1 MEKETSC
8 INARAI
14 LDYVRV
20 HYREDVSEL
29 VRGLDPEL
37 DALPDPEAFL
47 VDPNNWISCEVMG
60 ELYERAKKLLKDD
73 MVAYKAGR
81 FAVENISLGY
91 AQTIIVKAFW
101 SSRRAVKNAQKI
113 NDKFN
118 RNKRVEVSQLRRN
131 SAVIRLYWAPGIKS
145 TKDMCLNNQGIYTFL
160 PLVWGGKPL
169 LLHENCCVFEGASF
183 CEYHLKWPARNRLY
197 EILSKFFTS
206 KSVLMEIIG
215 EMEEGKEIIERKYE
229 EVNRLNAELNR
240 KIKQLTAIQETGK
253 AILSILD
260 LEQLL
265 TIIMNLLADVCLINR
280 ALIMLVNEKEGC
292 LEYVHAMGFQ
302 GEVPAEVKNYKVPL
316 DRISNMLA
324 RVTSTG
330 CAEYVPE
337 VRSAS
342 LKEDNV
348 LLSYGKPTSIY
359 VVPLITRS
367 KVIGII
373 ATDAVDGK
381 GVPEETRDILGIFAS
396 QIAIAIENAK
406 LYLKLMEQ
414 MVELKRSQA
423 LLSRAEKFSFLG
435 NLAARLAHE
444 IKNPMTAIGTFIQL
458 LPQKYD
464 DVEFRTSF
472 YRLALEETKRVNN
485 LITELLDL
493 VKTKESH
500 FEASDIHA
508 LIDKMVLLLSP
519 QSKAKNIQVVLDY
532 DPRVGNVWMDSEKM
546 KQVIL
551 NILSNAVEFSP
562 DGGRIEV
569 RTRAGY
575 GDDRS
580 PIVRIEIRD
589 HGTGIP
595 TSLAEKIF
603 DPYFTTKHK
612 SKMHSGTGLGL
623 FIAHQNVHD
632 HGGSIEVRSGEGEG
646 AAFTIALP
654 VKRKEL
660 DETSPGGRD
669 SAADKGGLAYG

>member
-14 LDYVRV
+14 LDYVKI
-20 HYREDVSEL
+20 HTGDDVSGL
-29 VRGLDPEL
+29 IRGLDPEL

-47 VDPNNWISCEVMG
+47 VDPNNWISCEIMG
-60 ELYERAKKLLKDD
+60 ELYKRAKRVMNDE
-73 MVAYKAGR
+73 MVAYKAGK

-101 SSRRAVKNAQKI
+101 SSRRAVKHAQKI

-118 RNKRVEVSQLRRN
+118 RNKRVEVAQLRRN
-131 SAVIRLYWAPGIKS
+131 SAVIRLYWTPEVKS

-169 LLHENCCVFEGASF
+169 SLHENCCFFEGAAY
-183 CEYHLKWPARNRLY
+183 CEYHLKWPARNRLH
-197 EILSKFFTS
+197 EIISKLFTS

-240 KIKQLTAIQETGK
+240 KIKQLMAIQETGK
-253 AILSILD
+253 AILSVLD

-280 ALIMLVNEKEGC
+280 ALIMLVNEKDGC

-302 GEVPAEVKNYKVPL
+302 EDVPAEVRNYKVPL
-316 DRISNMLA
+316 CRMSNMLA

-330 CAEYVPE
+330 QAEYIPE
-337 VRSAS
+337 VKSAS

-348 LLSYGKPTSIY
+348 LLTYGKPTSIY

-367 KVIGII
+367 RVIGII
-373 ATDAVDGK
+373 ATDAVGGK

-396 QIAIAIENAK
+396 QIAIAIENAR
-406 LYLKLMEQ
+406 LYRELKEQ
-414 MVELKRSQA
+414 MMELKRSQA

-444 IKNPMTAIGTFIQL
+444 IKNPLTAIGTFIQL

-464 DVEFRTSF
+464 DPEFRTTF
-472 YRLALEETKRVNN
+472 YQLAMEETKRVNN

-500 FEASDIHA
+500 FETSDMNA

-519 QSKAKNIQVVLDY
+519 QSKAKNISVIRDY
-532 DPRVGNVWMDSEKM
+532 DPRVGKVWMDSEKM

-562 DGGRIEV
+562 TGSRIEI
-569 RTRAGY
+569 RTRAEY
-575 GDDRS
+575 GSER
-580 PIVRIEIRD
+580 PPAVRIEIKD
-589 HGTGIP
+589 YGAGIP
-595 TSLAEKIF
+595 SSLAEKIF

-632 HGGSIEVRSGEGEG
+632 HGGSIEARSGEGEG
-646 AAFTIALP
+646 ATFIIALP
-654 VKRKEL
+654 LKRK
-660 DETSPGGRD
+660 DSGGKASGDNGPANR
-669 SAADKGGLAYG
+669 GGSAYG